1 VRTAARVVLSGELFV
16 VLFAG
21 LVARAQSDVSGYT
34 VLWVCLAVVVL
45 LIAAMATLKRGLLGY
60 VLGSL
65 VQVALLASTVWI
77 HLMSVVGA
85 VFTGLWLVALIQGK
99 RADEMR
105 AFAIESAERLNRTA
119 DPSTTQSAD
128 GPPSDG

>member
-1 VRTAARVVLSGELFV
+1 MRTAARVVLSGELFV

-45 LIAAMATLKRGLLGY
+45 LIAAMATLKRGLVGY

-65 VQVALLASTVWI
+65 VQVALLASTYWI

-105 AFAIESAERLNRTA
+105 AFAIESAERSCRATRR
-119 DPSTTQSAD
+119 
-128 GPPSDG
+128 

>member
-1 VRTAARVVLSGELFV
+1 MRTAARIVLSGELFV

-34 VLWVCLAVVVL
+34 VLWVCLAVVAL
-45 LIAAMATLKRGLLGY
+45 CIAAMATLKRGLLGY

-65 VQVALLASTVWI
+65 VQVALLASTYWV

-85 VFTGLWLVALIQGK
+85 VFTGLWVVALLQGK

-105 AFAIESAERLNRTA
+105 AFAIESAERLNR
-119 DPSTTQSAD
+119 STDS
-128 GPPSDG
+128 